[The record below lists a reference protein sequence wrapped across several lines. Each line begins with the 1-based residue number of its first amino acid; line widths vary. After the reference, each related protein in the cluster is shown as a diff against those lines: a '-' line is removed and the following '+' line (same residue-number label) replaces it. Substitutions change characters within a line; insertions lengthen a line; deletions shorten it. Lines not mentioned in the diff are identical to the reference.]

1 MRSGRLHYYC
11 GTQRTGMDDV
21 TAVVCFQTRSTSN
34 VFLEDQKL
42 RVIVDLW
49 FQRWLELGPLRLLS

>member
-1 MRSGRLHYYC
+1 
-11 GTQRTGMDDV
+11 MDDV